1 MSILY
6 NSDVEEQRRFFYYV
20 HVKIFIIFIQIGH
33 LAEIADP
40 DIARVLSWHMS
51 SDIDCVVTK
60 TTKSVREVSYVFICI
75 FYL

>member
-1 MSILY
+1 MNKICIM
-6 NSDVEEQRRFFYYV
+6 EFF
-20 HVKIFIIFIQIGH
+20 FISAYMYMYMYKSLTFIYLIQIGH

-60 TTKSVREVSYVFICI
+60 TTKSVQESS
-75 FYL
+75 